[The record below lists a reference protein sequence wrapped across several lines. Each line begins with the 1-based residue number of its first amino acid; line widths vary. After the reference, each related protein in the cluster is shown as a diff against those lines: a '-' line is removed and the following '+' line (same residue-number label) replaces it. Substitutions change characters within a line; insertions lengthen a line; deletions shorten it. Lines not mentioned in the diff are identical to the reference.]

1 MIVRRMDVLGRITI
15 PKEMRDYL
23 GMSVNE
29 PLCITS
35 KGDKVEIFKA
45 NNFKERFKN
54 LTEELSIEEKRDL
67 IKLLEEG
74 L

>member
-15 PKEMRDYL
+15 PIEMRRYL
-23 GMSVNE
+23 NMDINE
-29 PLCITS
+29 PLCITT

-45 NNFKERFKN
+45 DNFKERFKY
-54 LTEELSIEEKRDL
+54 LTEELTATEKMEL

>member
-1 MIVRRMDVLGRITI
+1 MIVRRLDQLGRITI

-23 GMSVNE
+23 GMGVNE
-29 PLCITS
+29 PLCITTN
-35 KGDKVEIFKA
+35 GDKVEIFKVD
-45 NNFKERFKN
+45 NFKERFKY
-54 LTEELSIEEKRDL
+54 LTEELTATEKMEL